1 MYVISQSSLDIRLY
15 ELEEKFAKLA
25 DIISTFQQITEKER
39 NLIVKLLTSETATKD
54 LLGELKETSEK
65 ILSFEIENDFEE
77 FLRDINI
84 MKKKISDIQYR
95 IEKQT
100 DIIRIFQNKITSIDD
115 RLSKIEKILHGE
127 N

>member
-1 MYVISQSSLDIRLY
+1 MISQSSLNIRLY
-15 ELEEKFAKLA
+15 ELEEKFAKLT

-39 NLIVKLLTSETATKD
+39 NLIVKLLTSETATRE
-54 LLGELKETSEK
+54 LVGELKETSEK

-84 MKKKISDIQYR
+84 MKKKISDIQYK

-100 DIIRIFQNKITSIDD
+100 DIIQIFQNKITSIDG